1 MLIVPWNARSRE
13 VGILF
18 NPAFC
23 CVILS
28 SSVVGYS
35 NQESRGM
42 PFSLA
47 YLVLPL
53 VLHKPTRDALPM
65 NTRTS
70 LAAWLE
76 ENPSVRIQ
84 FHERVKS
91 LKPFVGEAIIFG
103 TRYNWLSIQNGFI
116 KSSLSDTRIKG
127 FLSKTQGE
135 ARECV
140 MRARL
145 VGRWMAAAGP
155 AETVMGLWEIR
166 P

>member
-1 MLIVPWNARSRE
+1 MLTIPWNTRSRE
-13 VGILF
+13 VATLF

-23 CVILS
+23 CVVLS
-28 SSVVGYS
+28 ASVAGYS
-35 NQESRGM
+35 TQEPRGM
-42 PFSLA
+42 HFSLA
-47 YLVLPL
+47 YVVLPL
-53 VLHKPTRDALPM
+53 VLHKQTRDALPM

-76 ENPSVRIQ
+76 ENPSSRIQ

-103 TRYNWLSIQNGFI
+103 DRYKWLSIQDGYI
-116 KSSLSDTRIKG
+116 KCSVSDTRIKG
-127 FLSKTQGE
+127 FLLKTQGE

-145 VGRWMAAAGP
+145 VGRWMATAGP